1 MENIMKIFVS
11 YIKTNVL
18 WVVFLCSPYIISNG
32 IYAAFWHETK

>member
-18 WVVFLCSPYIISNG
+18 WVVFCGPYIISNG